1 MRIIGLDLGSKTVGI
16 AVSDFLG
23 IIANP
28 VGTLRIEENNL
39 DQALELVKNVV
50 KEQQAEKIVLGLPKN
65 MDGTIGFQAQYCLDF
80 KAMLEQ
86 EQTVIENQIKDSET
100 TKTESEIRLAT
111 IEDSMAN
118 VEKEIDSIISAS
130 EENAKLVGEK
140 IVKDGEKT
148 ALIIKENTE
157 KAIENS
163 RTILKNDLL
172 KRASLASVEIAKTH
186 IINELSWN
194 QGLHDKLIDES
205 IEALNGVNGEVN

>member
-1 MRIIGLDLGSKTVGI
+1 MDKLINIGKNICKGILILAVVGLILATIYYGIDFVLKDFLSFTAKAVLSNFIVFALIIG
-16 AVSDFLG
+16 
-23 IIANP
+23 
-28 VGTLRIEENNL
+28 
-39 DQALELVKNVV
+39 
-50 KEQQAEKIVLGLPKN
+50 IVLKQVVHP
-65 MDGTIGFQAQYCLDF
+65 

-100 TKTESEIRLAT
+100 TKMESEVRLAT
-111 IEDSMAN
+111 IEDSLAN

-130 EENAKLVGEK
+130 AENAKLVGGK

>member
-1 MRIIGLDLGSKTVGI
+1 MDKLINIGKNICKGILILTAIGLVLATIYYGIDFIFKNHLSHTARAVFSNFIVFALIIG
-16 AVSDFLG
+16 
-23 IIANP
+23 
-28 VGTLRIEENNL
+28 
-39 DQALELVKNVV
+39 
-50 KEQQAEKIVLGLPKN
+50 IVLKQVVHPKS
-65 MDGTIGFQAQYCLDF
+65 
-80 KAMLEQ
+80 MLEQ
-86 EQTVIENQIKDSET
+86 EQTVIENQIKDSEN
-100 TKTESEIRLAT
+100 TKTESEVRLAT
-111 IEDSMAN
+111 IEESMAN
-118 VEKEIDSIISAS
+118 IEKEIDSIISAS

-172 KRASLASVEIAKTH
+172 KRASLASIEIAKTH

-205 IEALNGVNGEVN
+205 IEALNSVNGEVD

>member
-1 MRIIGLDLGSKTVGI
+1 MDKLKTIGENICKGILILLVVGLILATIYYGIDFVLKDSLSSTARAVLSNFIVFALIIG
-16 AVSDFLG
+16 
-23 IIANP
+23 
-28 VGTLRIEENNL
+28 
-39 DQALELVKNVV
+39 
-50 KEQQAEKIVLGLPKN
+50 IVLKQVVHP
-65 MDGTIGFQAQYCLDF
+65 
-80 KAMLEQ
+80 KAMLEL
-86 EQTVIENQIKDSET
+86 EQTIIETQIKDSET
-100 TKTESEIRLAT
+100 TKTESEVRLAT

-118 VEKEIDSIISAS
+118 VEKEIDSIILAS

-140 IVKDGEKT
+140 ILKDGEKT

-172 KRASLASVEIAKTH
+172 KRASLASIEIAKTH

>member
-1 MRIIGLDLGSKTVGI
+1 MDKLINIGKNICKGILILTVVGLILTTIYYGIDFIFKDSLSSTASAVLSNFIVFALIIGFVLK
-16 AVSDFLG
+16 
-23 IIANP
+23 
-28 VGTLRIEENNL
+28 
-39 DQALELVKNVV
+39 QVV
-50 KEQQAEKIVLGLPKN
+50 HPKV
-65 MDGTIGFQAQYCLDF
+65 
-80 KAMLEQ
+80 MLEQ
-86 EQTVIENQIKDSET
+86 EQTIIENQIKDSET

>member
-1 MRIIGLDLGSKTVGI
+1 MDKLINIGKNICKGILILAIVGLILATIYYGIDFIFKDSLSSTASAVLSNFIVFALIIGFVLK
-16 AVSDFLG
+16 
-23 IIANP
+23 
-28 VGTLRIEENNL
+28 
-39 DQALELVKNVV
+39 QVV
-50 KEQQAEKIVLGLPKN
+50 HP
-65 MDGTIGFQAQYCLDF
+65 

-111 IEDSMAN
+111 IEDSMAK

>member
-1 MRIIGLDLGSKTVGI
+1 MDKLMKIIKIACKWTVTLVAIALALIFIYCGVEFVFANFLSFSARAVLANFIVFALIIG
-16 AVSDFLG
+16 
-23 IIANP
+23 
-28 VGTLRIEENNL
+28 
-39 DQALELVKNVV
+39 
-50 KEQQAEKIVLGLPKN
+50 IVLRQVVHP
-65 MDGTIGFQAQYCLDF
+65 

-100 TKTESEIRLAT
+100 VKTASEERLST

-130 EENAKLVGEK
+130 NENAKLVGEK
-140 IVKDGEKT
+140 ILKDGEKT

-157 KAIENS
+157 KVIENS
-163 RTILKNDLL
+163 CTILKNDLL
-172 KRASLASVEIAKTH
+172 KRASLASIEIAKTH

-205 IEALNGVNGEVN
+205 IEALEGVNQ